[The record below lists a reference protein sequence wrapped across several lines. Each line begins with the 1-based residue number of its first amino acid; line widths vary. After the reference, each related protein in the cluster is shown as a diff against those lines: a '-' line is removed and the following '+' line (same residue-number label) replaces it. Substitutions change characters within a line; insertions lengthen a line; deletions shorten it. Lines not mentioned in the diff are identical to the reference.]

1 MSKQFSVNDKVMII
15 NDKLG
20 SNLVGY
26 ECEIIS
32 IDNNYELNIEVKFYD
47 GRNTFFSENE
57 LKLINF

>member
-32 IDNNYELNIEVKFYD
+32 IDNNYELNIEVKFND
-47 GRNTFFSENE
+47 GRNTFSQ
-57 LKLINF
+57 KMS